1 MVSFG
6 LDPAKA
12 PAPVRASKE
21 PIIRLFSWH
30 DAHPIALFMVLLKRF
45 GADFLEWDPHA
56 LRKEIVS
63 SFEATSVSELNWN
76 KIEAARTAVLVS
88 SPWSEWHV
96 FEKVVQG
103 LNNNEV
109 DPEVGQPAS
118 LPQLMAGVDILSGLD
133 SDMKFSKEV
142 AAYVA
147 ACALEAGVIYLPPP
161 LDFAQTMLSEP
172 QYYCRDCKSVGDDI
186 LDGRCDNCVG
196 RFKHWDQ
203 KISDRPAPG
212 TSDSAGRNVERFVRR
227 DPLQVRQLFEK
238 WKSKPPSEIND
249 EDVVEV
255 QTAKLLVAHNYMT
268 LRQSQLKEQ
277 LVALKDWVEK

>member
-203 KISDRPAPG
+203 KISDRPAPAPRTVLVG
-212 TSDSAGRNVERFVRR
+212 TLSGLSGEIPFRSGSCSRSGNRSRR
-227 DPLQVRQLFEK
+227 ARSMTKMLSRSRQRSCL
-238 WKSKPPSEIND
+238 SLI
-249 EDVVEV
+249 
-255 QTAKLLVAHNYMT
+255 TT
-268 LRQSQLKEQ
+268 
-277 LVALKDWVEK
+277 